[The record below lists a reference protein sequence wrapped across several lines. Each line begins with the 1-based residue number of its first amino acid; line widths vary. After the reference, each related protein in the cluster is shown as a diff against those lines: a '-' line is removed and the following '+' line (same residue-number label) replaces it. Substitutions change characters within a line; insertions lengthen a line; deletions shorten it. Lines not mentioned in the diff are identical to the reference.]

1 MNVYQTLT
9 RYKAWA
15 DELLFAKV
23 LTLSHEQLIQPQPII
38 FGNLIRTVNHVYLM
52 DYVWQC
58 HLLGIP
64 HGLNTRNSEQHP
76 SIEALFAQQ
85 KAMNQWFVDYAS
97 TITSEQLSENVAFE
111 FIGGG
116 QGQMTRSDMIL
127 HVVNHATYHRG
138 HVADMLY
145 HMSVS
150 PPTTDMP
157 VFLRDVACHERSES
171 RV

>member
-1 MNVYQTLT
+1 MVGQQTEM
-9 RYKAWA
+9 K
-15 DELLFAKV
+15 
-23 LTLSHEQLIQPQPII
+23 QQ
-38 FGNLIRTVNHVYLM
+38 TVA
-52 DYVWQC
+52 
-58 HLLGIP
+58 
-64 HGLNTRNSEQHP
+64 E
-76 SIEALFAQQ
+76 
-85 KAMNQWFVDYAS
+85 AS
-97 TITSEQLSENVAFE
+97 TNTSKQLSPNVAFE